1 MALFTYELSLA
12 GFRFP
17 NRLPGKHS
25 NFRFV
30 ADVRYV
36 SSRGEHDTQHAVMP
50 DLERHWECDPDRTEE
65 SQYVRGADIGSF
77 GTFDMSRIDAW
88 DRLIMLAGADAI
100 HSVQVKVFD
109 IDRPNFLDRL
119 GGYPGRRNRHD
130 SRAWPKR
137 VAWHNRRIRRCA
149 RNGVCRCRVC
159 LARPIGRRRPLAV
172 SWVGLARRS
181 RRLLDYGYGRCR

>member
-1 MALFTYELSLA
+1 MALSTYELSLA

-50 DLERHWECDPDRTEE
+50 DLERHWECDPDCSEE
-65 SQYVRGADIGSF
+65 AQYGRGADIGSF

-88 DRLIMLAGADAI
+88 DRLIMLVGADAI

-109 IDRPNFLDRL
+109 IDQPNFLDRL
-119 GGYPGRRNRHD
+119 GDALGD
-130 SRAWPKR
+130 VESTQSE
-137 VAWHNRRIRRCA
+137 
-149 RNGVCRCRVC
+149 
-159 LARPIGRRRPLAV
+159 RPLPSIVRQCHFDAFV
-172 SWVGLARRS
+172 CANNDRVRSFCCICTIALLQQQHRRKS
-181 RRLLDYGYGRCR
+181 NPSGQRR